1 VAPKSIAARRRAR
14 RSSTTHVVLCA
25 RLGGEA
31 TILLAGSVRLRST
44 TPMKDEEE
52 AIMANVVVAL
62 TMSVDGFVAHEG
74 DSVGHLFDWYSQG

>member
-1 VAPKSIAARRRAR
+1 
-14 RSSTTHVVLCA
+14 
-25 RLGGEA
+25 
-31 TILLAGSVRLRST
+31 
-44 TPMKDEEE
+44 MKDEEE